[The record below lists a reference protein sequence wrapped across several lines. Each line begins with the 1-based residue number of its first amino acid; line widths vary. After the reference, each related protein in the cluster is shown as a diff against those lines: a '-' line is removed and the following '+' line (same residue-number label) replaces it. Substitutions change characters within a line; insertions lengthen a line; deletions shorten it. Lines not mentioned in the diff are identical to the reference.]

1 MSVSAAP
8 VAPTD
13 TGPVLLLVDDGKI
26 NRKLL
31 EHYAR
36 KRKYYY
42 TTAIDGQLAVNAYPK
57 AYEASPLRIA
67 IPN

>member
-1 MSVSAAP
+1 MSAAP
-8 VAPTD
+8 VAPTN
-13 TGPVLLLVDDGKI
+13 TGPVLLLVDDSKI
-26 NRKLL
+26 NRKLP

-42 TTAIDGQLAVNAYPK
+42 MTAVDGQLAVNAYPK
-57 AYEASPLRIA
+57 AHEASLLRIA

>member
-1 MSVSAAP
+1 
-8 VAPTD
+8 
-13 TGPVLLLVDDGKI
+13 VLLLVDDSKI
-26 NRKLL
+26 NRKLP

-42 TTAIDGQLAVNAYPK
+42 MTAVDGQLAVNAYPK
-57 AYEASPLRIA
+57 AHEASLLRIA